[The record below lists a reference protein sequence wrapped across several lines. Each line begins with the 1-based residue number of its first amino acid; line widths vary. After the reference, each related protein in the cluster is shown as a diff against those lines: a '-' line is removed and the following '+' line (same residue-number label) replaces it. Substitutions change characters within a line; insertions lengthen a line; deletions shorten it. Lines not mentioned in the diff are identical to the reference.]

1 MRRQFL
7 VFIFFIQLHT
17 VVWAETFVLPESSDE
32 SVIGDLLFT
41 TVEDGETLL
50 DIARAFD
57 IGYDQ
62 IIKANP
68 DVDRWVPFVN
78 QRIIIPSRYILPR
91 APREGVVLNLA
102 ELRLYYYPPKASSGA
117 DSVMTFPVSI
127 GRMDWRTPLGRTKIA
142 KKERNPVWIPTPS
155 LRKEARDEDGIEL
168 PLMIP
173 GGDPENP
180 MGQFA
185 LRLGISN
192 YAIHG
197 TDERKAFGIGMR
209 VTHGCIRLY
218 PEDIEKLFALVTV
231 GTPVTILD
239 KPIKVG
245 WRGHDLYLEV
255 HRPIDPEEREAD
267 SVDAS
272 LVMEYVERAATPD
285 TVIDDERVELV
296 TELGNGIPVIVG
308 HREPYH

>member
-1 MRRQFL
+1 MKRHVL

-17 VVWAETFVLPESSDE
+17 VAQAETFVLPDSNDE
-32 SVIGDLLFT
+32 SVIGNLLFT

-91 APREGVVLNLA
+91 APHDGIVLNLA

-117 DSVMTFPVSI
+117 GSVMTFPVSI
-127 GRMDWRTPLGRTKIA
+127 GRMDWRTPLGRTKVA

-180 MGQFA
+180 MGEFA

-218 PEDIEKLFALVTV
+218 PEDIEKL
-231 GTPVTILD
+231 
-239 KPIKVG
+239 KVG
-245 WRGHDLYLEV
+245 WRDQDLYLEV

-267 SVDAS
+267 AVDES
-272 LVMEYVERAATPD
+272 LVMQYVEQAATPD
-285 TVIDDERVELV
+285 TVIDDERVELA

-308 HREPYH
+308 HRELYH